1 MHAEQ
6 AGGIGRALHLSPAE
20 PHFCAAPAVRQPENR
35 NAFVLGVR
43 TSIDFLVESSPKAI
57 RFCQRGRA
65 GGMAETKWRGAA
77 RALSGDSPGDAPSLV
92 PDHLPLARAA
102 SIIAVVVLA
111 GALFGYDQGVIS
123 GALIGIE
130 KAFDVGH
137 VALEIVT
144 SWVTLGALFGSLGG
158 GYGADLFGRKRALLA
173 AAALFI
179 IGALVQAF
187 APNVPVLVFARL
199 VAGFGVGV
207 AAVAAPLYA
216 AELAPAAQRGRFVS
230 SYQLAIT
237 IGIFVAYLVNQA
249 LAGAEGWRTMLGVA
263 AVPGVLLALAVLTA
277 VESPRWFAKVGRR
290 DDALRTLVALG
301 AEKDADAR
309 LAAIAAS
316 LRAEVKTPSWTDVFA
331 PRWRTPLRIGLGLAV
346 LQQVTGINAIIYYSN
361 SIFAAAGFA
370 TPAAQ
375 AEATTWGI
383 GAVNVL
389 STFIAIAFIDRLG
402 RRPLLI
408 AGLIGMGLSLAAVG
422 FAFWQSG
429 AQGGVG
435 GSAGVITLTALVVF
449 IISFAFSLGPVTW
462 TVINEIYPGEVR
474 GRAVAVATAVNWG
487 AAFLVSGFF
496 LSLVKAIGQAY
507 TFRLFAAFC
516 MIGLIWVI
524 VDVPETRGRSLE
536 EIEAGWR
543 PSPGA
548 ASKLQKS

>member
-1 MHAEQ
+1 
-6 AGGIGRALHLSPAE
+6 
-20 PHFCAAPAVRQPENR
+20 
-35 NAFVLGVR
+35 
-43 TSIDFLVESSPKAI
+43 
-57 RFCQRGRA
+57 
-65 GGMAETKWRGAA
+65 MAEKKWRGAA
-77 RALSGDSPGDAPSLV
+77 RALSDDPPDEASSLV
-92 PDHLPLARAA
+92 PDHLPFARAA
-102 SIIAVVVLA
+102 SIIAVIVLA

-144 SWVTLGALFGSLGG
+144 SWVTFGALFGSLAG
-158 GYGADLFGRKRALLA
+158 GYAADLFGRKRVLLA

-179 IGALVQAF
+179 IGALIQAF

-237 IGIFVAYLVNQA
+237 VGIFVAYFVNQA
-249 LAGAEGWRTMLGVA
+249 LAGPEGWRAMLGAA

-290 DDALRTLVALG
+290 DDALQTLIALG
-301 AEKDADAR
+301 AEKDAEAR

-316 LRAEVKTPSWTDVFA
+316 LRAEVKTPSWSDVFA

-375 AEATTWGI
+375 AQATTWGI

-422 FAFWQSG
+422 FAFWRSG
-429 AQGGVG
+429 APGDVG
-435 GSAGVITLTALVVF
+435 GSAGVITLVALVVY

-507 TFRLFAAFC
+507 TFWLFAAFC
-516 MIGLIWVI
+516 VIGLIWVI
-524 VDVPETRGRSLE
+524 IDVPETRGRSLE
-536 EIEAGWR
+536 EIEASWR
-543 PSPGA
+543 PSPRA
-548 ASKLQKS
+548 ASKLQKP